1 MEHSIC
7 PGCGR
12 EVENQE
18 LESNEALCPACREA
32 LAALAHSRQGEALE
46 QLCADRPDL
55 VPYVEGLFK
64 QAGTQETA
72 ADPESATAGAALGP
86 PPQSLQHVRWR
97 AFMSKLEPHIERCG
111 RSLSEATFPQSAA
124 APTAQP
130 QPDWE
135 DKAFRLIV
143 QATMGGPLVIA
154 ARWHY
159 GPPGVAGDSSAGA
172 SGGLVHDYK
181 LRLTGWERV
190 VNLHWLRRVLRTSF
204 DYDAEFEVSELLPD
218 QRPPDSRPAPQPGD
232 SEVD

>member
-7 PGCGR
+7 AGCGR
-12 EVENQE
+12 EVENKE
-18 LESNEALCPACREA
+18 LESDEALCTACREA
-32 LAALAHSRQGEALE
+32 LVALAQSRRQGEALE

-64 QAGTQETA
+64 QASVQEA
-72 ADPESATAGAALGP
+72 GADPESATARAALGP
-86 PPQSLQHVRWR
+86 PPQSLHHVRWR

-111 RSLSEATFPQSAA
+111 RVLSEETSPLSASM
-124 APTAQP
+124 PTAQP
-130 QPDWE
+130 RPDWE
-135 DKAFRLIV
+135 DEAFQLTVR
-143 QATMGGPLVIA
+143 ATMGGQLLIA

-159 GPPGVAGDSSAGA
+159 GPPGDACH
-172 SGGLVHDYK
+172 GLVHDYT

-204 DYDAEFEVSELLPD
+204 DRDAEFEVSELLPG
-218 QRPPDSRPAPQPGD
+218 QRPPESLPELHPDD